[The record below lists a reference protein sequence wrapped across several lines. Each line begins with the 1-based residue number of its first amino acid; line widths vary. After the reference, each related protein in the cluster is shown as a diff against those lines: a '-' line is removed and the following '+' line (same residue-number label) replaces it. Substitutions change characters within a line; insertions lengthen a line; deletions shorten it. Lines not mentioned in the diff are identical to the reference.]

1 MSNLV
6 LRISTAI
13 VGIPILLWCAISGGI
28 WIVVLT
34 CALQLLLLQE
44 WRGFAKSGGVPLWS
58 LAVAVAVAGIDVFV
72 FGHGDGVSTGESLI
86 GIYIWVL
93 AVVFSRERKPLLQL
107 GYGALFLVYA
117 ALPIALWFP
126 ITEFTDI
133 ARHSKLGALGL
144 LFAATWL
151 CDSAAYFGGR
161 TFGRHKLY
169 LQASPNKTI
178 EGAISG
184 FMGAALLLPILAL
197 LHLASPTAL
206 DYVFLPLIVGVAG
219 QIGDLIE
226 SLMKREAGVKDS
238 AQVIPGHGGFLD
250 RFDSLL
256 LSSPLYFAFLALSTH

>member
-44 WRGFAKSGGVPLWS
+44 WRGFAKSAGVPLWS
-58 LAVAVAVAGIDVFV
+58 LSVAIAVVGIDVLV
-72 FGHGDGVSTGESLI
+72 FSHGDGAATGESLI
-86 GIYIWVL
+86 GVYIWVL
-93 AVVFSRERKPLLQL
+93 LVVFSRERKPLLQL
-107 GYGALFLVYA
+107 GYGALFLIYA
-117 ALPIALWFP
+117 ALPLALWFP
-126 ITEFTDI
+126 ITELTNI
-133 ARHSKLGALGL
+133 TRHSNLGALGL

-161 TFGRHKLY
+161 AHGRHKLY
-169 LQASPNKTI
+169 PQASPNKTI
-178 EGAISG
+178 EGAVSG
-184 FMGAALLLPILAL
+184 FIGAALLLPAL
-197 LHLASPTAL
+197 KLLGFAHPSTL
-206 DYVFLPLIVGVAG
+206 DYIFLPLIVGIAG

-238 AQVIPGHGGFLD
+238 SHVIPGHGGFLD

-256 LSSPLYFAFLALSTH
+256 LSSPLYLAFLALTTI

>member
-6 LRISTAI
+6 LRISAAM

-28 WIVVLT
+28 WIVVLV

-44 WRGFAKSGGVPLWS
+44 WRGFTKSGGIPLWS
-58 LAVAVAVAGIDVFV
+58 PAVAVAVAGIDIFV
-72 FGHGDGVSTGESLI
+72 FRHGDGASTGESLI
-86 GIYIWVL
+86 GVYIWVL
-93 AVVFSRERKPLLQL
+93 VVVFSRERKPLIQL
-107 GYGALFLVYA
+107 GYGALFLIYA
-117 ALPIALWFP
+117 ALPLALWFP

-133 ARHSKLGALGL
+133 TRHSKLGALGL

-151 CDSAAYFGGR
+151 CDSTAYFGGR

-184 FMGAALLLPILAL
+184 FAGATLLLPALKSLNLAT
-197 LHLASPTAL
+197 PCAL

-238 AQVIPGHGGFLD
+238 SQVIPGHGGFLD

-256 LSSPLYFAFLALSTH
+256 LSSPLYLAFLALTTN